1 MADHSRHVAKTF
13 GASVHLA
20 YFDVAE
26 KHICDEMPLFGFE
39 ILVYLVTPATLS
51 IHPAMRRSDRQ
62 PWRR

>member
-26 KHICDEMPLFGFE
+26 KHICDEMPLFGFV
-39 ILVYLVTPATLS
+39 ILVYLVTRNSFDSPGHA
-51 IHPAMRRSDRQ
+51 PF
-62 PWRR
+62 